1 MSEYRDQEIDFRPYI
16 EAIAGKWYW
25 ILGLGFL
32 AGILAFGATSLLVA
46 PTYEATALVSI
57 TEPRQRVQFDPRI
70 VTVEENQPL
79 RAYPEI
85 AVSDE
90 LLEEL
95 IENLPEGSAISVQR
109 LRSMLKASPGGD
121 PSLLKLSVTN
131 SDPALASNIANGWA
145 EMFVSWAN
153 RVYGDSGEEQLF
165 FFEQRLEDAETDLQA
180 AEKALVDYQ
189 AENRSAIL
197 ETELLALLQTLA
209 DLLAK
214 KGEIDLLLQD
224 IESLLVLFQ
233 DNPAGEDAS
242 AIVDQFT
249 MLILKL
255 RAFGG
260 VPGNSEETVPW
271 QLQVTTNNLEAENT
285 TRTLQQVRS
294 LQDTLQFQA
303 DQTENALAEIEPK
316 ILAIQQERQL
326 ANAREALMLR
336 GVQVAE
342 DTHTALARTVEEK
355 QITSQDV
362 NAGVRL
368 VSRSAVPESPVG
380 PRKTINSLAA
390 ALGVIFLTVL
400 VIVIVIWWREEDE
413 PAALSDTDSGTAEG

>member
-1 MSEYRDQEIDFRPYI
+1 MSEYRDQEIDFRPYV
-16 EAIAGKWYW
+16 EAILGKWYW
-25 ILGLGFL
+25 ILGLGLL

-95 IENLPEGSAISVQR
+95 MDELPEGSASSVQR

-131 SDPALASNIANGWA
+131 SDPILASNIANSWA

-153 RVYGDSGEEQLF
+153 RAYGDSGEEQLI
-165 FFEQRLEDAETDLQA
+165 FFEQRLDDAEVDLQA

-197 ETELLALLQTLA
+197 DTELLALLQTQA

-233 DNPAGEDAS
+233 DNTSGEETS

-260 VPGNSEETVPW
+260 VPGSLEETVPW
-271 QLQVTTNNLEAENT
+271 QLQVTTSNLEAENAT
-285 TRTLQQVRS
+285 ATVQQVQS
-294 LQDTLQFQA
+294 LQDALQIQA
-303 DQTENALAEIEPK
+303 EQTESALAEIEPE
-316 ILAIQQERQL
+316 ILAIQQEKQL

-336 GVQVAE
+336 NVQVAE

-355 QITSQDV
+355 RITSQDV

-368 VSRSAVPESPVG
+368 ASRSTVPESPVG
-380 PRKTINSLAA
+380 PRKTINALAA
-390 ALGVIFLTVL
+390 ALGVIFLAVL
-400 VIVIVIWWREEDE
+400 VIIVVIWWRDEDE
-413 PAALSDTDSGTAEG
+413 PAALPDADN